1 VVKDGPVNSQ
11 TGAALY
17 VSGTPGEKGVGSFQ
31 LDYNMY
37 TSFGPGEMKV
47 TRTTLG
53 FGVFQ

>member
-1 VVKDGPVNSQ
+1 MNDGPAEAQ

-17 VSGTPGEKGVGSFQ
+17 VSGVSGEKGVGSFQ
-31 LDYNMY
+31 LDYSMY

-53 FGVFQ
+53 FGVYE